1 LPSQQKNLPFIPF
14 GKGGKRGICC
24 TRFAQQKVRE
34 RLMIFLIEYN
44 RPEGR
49 LITFKTFADEE
60 RSKADE
66 LRFAIELDLHRRK
79 IEHEVVLLQA
89 ESEAALRRTHGRY
102 FYVLG
107 QILELMRGA
116 IE

>member
-1 LPSQQKNLPFIPF
+1 
-14 GKGGKRGICC
+14 
-24 TRFAQQKVRE
+24 
-34 RLMIFLIEYN
+34 MIFLIEYN

-102 FYVLG
+102 FYDFRQL
-107 QILELMRGA
+107 LERFCEA
-116 IE
+116 IK